1 MAAEKKQLEAERQA
15 FLAEKQKQEAAQQ
28 QSSNQKKNELAEQQR
43 KLDERAKQQAEQQK
57 QLDEER
63 ARNAQQKN
71 QLAEQSTRQQQEAQR
86 QLEEKNRQLQA
97 ELQKLADEK
106 KQLEADRKAFLADK
120 KKQESQKQISAD
132 AKKQLAEQQRQLD
145 ERAKQQAE
153 QQKQLDAEKAKQ
165 EQQKNLLAEERA
177 EQKKQLEAQNKQLLA
192 EQKRLADEQK
202 KLEAERQAFLAE
214 KQRQE
219 AELQRA
225 SDKQKNDLALQQ
237 KQIDERAKQQAE
249 QQKQLDAE
257 KAKQEQQKKLLAEE
271 SAKKQ
276 AEQQKQLEQQNKQ
289 LLAEQQKLADEKKK
303 LETERQSYLAQR
315 QKQEAEQQKAAN
327 LRKQEQDRQQQL
339 LNEQAQKQLAQ
350 QKKLEEEK
358 ARQEEQKRLLAEEK
372 KKSEE
377 KQREI
382 DRQLAQKTKSKE
394 IPVEIAVV
402 KKEPNAPQP
411 QPLSPLKQNL
421 EAVKTCSFEY
431 YGTKMDARTPDKK
444 FKLQGSDE
452 KSMAN
457 AYRELTTDKYNNL
470 LHDCLDL
477 RKKYDLC
484 DWAYYKLLESVGEAI
499 CGKGTQEAVFLQGVL
514 FQQSGYMMR
523 FALDEQKKLHLLVR
537 IHDAAYRSGYTSI
550 NGQLFFLFDGS
561 RLKNLAVCDVGFPGE
576 KVMEADID
584 KLPKLKVDM
593 SEMRTIISRFVSVSA
608 DIAVN
613 KNMINFF
620 NDYPSTYKN
629 SNIMTN
635 WAYYANTPITKEV
648 KDKLYP
654 QLKKQIQNGTKL
666 MGANLLLNW
675 VQMGLDYA
683 LDSKMWG
690 RERAFFAE
698 ESLFYPKCDCEDRA
712 ILFSHLVR
720 DLLGLDVVLVY
731 YPEHMYTA
739 VCFDEDVPGDYIMVE
754 GRKFTVA
761 DPTYYNADVGKTMS
775 RMDNS
780 KAKVILLN
788 RDL

>member
-1 MAAEKKQLEAERQA
+1 MEAERQA

-43 KLDERAKQQAEQQK
+43 KLDERAKQQAAQQK

-145 ERAKQQAE
+145 ERAKQQAA
-153 QQKQLDAEKAKQ
+153 QQKQLDAEKVAQQKQKDLLAKESAKQ
-165 EQQKNLLAEERA
+165 QA

-249 QQKQLDAE
+249 QQKLLDAE

-382 DRQLAQKTKSKE
+382 DKQLAQKTKSKE

-402 KKEPNAPQP
+402 KKEPKAPQP
-411 QPLSPLKQNL
+411 QPLSPVKQNL

>member
-1 MAAEKKQLEAERQA
+1 M
-15 FLAEKQKQEAAQQ
+15 
-28 QSSNQKKNELAEQQR
+28 
-43 KLDERAKQQAEQQK
+43 
-57 QLDEER
+57 
-63 ARNAQQKN
+63 
-71 QLAEQSTRQQQEAQR
+71 
-86 QLEEKNRQLQA
+86 
-97 ELQKLADEK
+97 
-106 KQLEADRKAFLADK
+106 QLEADRKAFLADK

-145 ERAKQQAE
+145 ERAKQQAA
-153 QQKQLDAEKAKQ
+153 QQKQLDAEKVAQQKQKDLLAKESAKQ
-165 EQQKNLLAEERA
+165 QA

-276 AEQQKQLEQQNKQ
+276 AEQQKQLEAQNKQ

-315 QKQEAEQQKAAN
+315 QKQEAEQQKAAD

-382 DRQLAQKTKSKE
+382 DKQLAQKTKSKE

-402 KKEPNAPQP
+402 KKEPKAPQP
-411 QPLSPLKQNL
+411 QPLSPVKENL

-457 AYRELTTDKYNNL
+457 AYRELTTEKYNNL

-523 FALDEQKKLHLLVR
+523 FALDDQKKLHLLVR

>member
-1 MAAEKKQLEAERQA
+1 MKRALFTCLAFLCMVSKGYAQDDFTDDYNDFVKDANKEYKDFREKANSEYADFMEKAWKEYGMKTPLEHPVKKWDDPLTYDKKKEQQELLQKNKKLLEAQKAIDAQKKQQDAKQQQLDQKNSQLMADQQKLEAEKKKLEEERQA
-15 FLAEKQKQEAAQQ
+15 FLAEKQKQEA
-28 QSSNQKKNELAEQQR
+28 
-43 KLDERAKQQAEQQK
+43 EQQK
-57 QLDEER
+57 
-63 ARNAQQKN
+63 
-71 QLAEQSTRQQQEAQR
+71 S
-86 QLEEKNRQLQA
+86 
-97 ELQKLADEK
+97 ADER
-106 KQLEADRKAFLADK
+106 ER
-120 KKQESQKQISAD
+120 
-132 AKKQLAEQQRQLD
+132 QLAEQQR
-145 ERAKQQAE
+145 
-153 QQKQLDAEKAKQ
+153 
-165 EQQKNLLAEERA
+165 LL
-177 EQKKQLEAQNKQLLA
+177 
-192 EQKRLADEQK
+192 
-202 KLEAERQAFLAE
+202 
-214 KQRQE
+214 
-219 AELQRA
+219 
-225 SDKQKNDLALQQ
+225 
-237 KQIDERAKQQAE
+237 DERAKQQAE

-276 AEQQKQLEQQNKQ
+276 AEQQKLLEQQNKQ

-382 DRQLAQKTKSKE
+382 DKQLAQKTKSKE

-402 KKEPNAPQP
+402 KKEPKAPQP
-411 QPLSPLKQNL
+411 QPLSPVKQNL

>member
-1 MAAEKKQLEAERQA
+1 M
-15 FLAEKQKQEAAQQ
+15 
-28 QSSNQKKNELAEQQR
+28 
-43 KLDERAKQQAEQQK
+43 
-57 QLDEER
+57 
-63 ARNAQQKN
+63 
-71 QLAEQSTRQQQEAQR
+71 
-86 QLEEKNRQLQA
+86 
-97 ELQKLADEK
+97 
-106 KQLEADRKAFLADK
+106 
-120 KKQESQKQISAD
+120 
-132 AKKQLAEQQRQLD
+132 
-145 ERAKQQAE
+145 
-153 QQKQLDAEKAKQ
+153 
-165 EQQKNLLAEERA
+165 
-177 EQKKQLEAQNKQLLA
+177 
-192 EQKRLADEQK
+192 
-202 KLEAERQAFLAE
+202 
-214 KQRQE
+214 
-219 AELQRA
+219 
-225 SDKQKNDLALQQ
+225 
-237 KQIDERAKQQAE
+237 
-249 QQKQLDAE
+249 
-257 KAKQEQQKKLLAEE
+257 
-271 SAKKQ
+271 
-276 AEQQKQLEQQNKQ
+276 
-289 LLAEQQKLADEKKK
+289 
-303 LETERQSYLAQR
+303 
-315 QKQEAEQQKAAN
+315 
-327 LRKQEQDRQQQL
+327 
-339 LNEQAQKQLAQ
+339 NEQAQKQLAQ

-382 DRQLAQKTKSKE
+382 DKQLAQKTKSKE

-402 KKEPNAPQP
+402 KKEPKAPQP
-411 QPLSPLKQNL
+411 QPLSPVKQNL

-537 IHDAAYRSGYTSI
+537 IHDAAYRCGYTSI

-629 SNIMTN
+629 NNIMTN